1 MIKQIVI
8 VEDDKESA
16 DKLSSYV
23 DQFFEKIGKPILI
36 KVFNSSLEALE
47 KQTCHEDL
55 YFLDIDLPHLN
66 GMELAKKIR
75 EKDNNV
81 IIIFCSNLA
90 QFALKGYEVS
100 ALDYIV
106 KPFCYSNIEHRLAR
120 AIKADTQNGKEKVV
134 LKVGASENVIVE
146 CGNIIYIEKERNYL
160 VFHTTKQ
167 DYWVRGSLHDF
178 EKMLPSGLFSYS
190 MKGVYVNLA
199 FVEKT
204 TGNSV
209 VLKDKTLNL
218 ARHRKKEF
226 IADLFKF
233 FNNKTGD

>member
-120 AIKADTQNGKEKVV
+120 AIKADTQTVKK
-134 LKVGASENVIVE
+134 K
-146 CGNIIYIEKERNYL
+146 
-160 VFHTTKQ
+160 
-167 DYWVRGSLHDF
+167 
-178 EKMLPSGLFSYS
+178 LF
-190 MKGVYVNLA
+190 
-199 FVEKT
+199 
-204 TGNSV
+204 
-209 VLKDKTLNL
+209 
-218 ARHRKKEF
+218 
-226 IADLFKF
+226 
-233 FNNKTGD
+233 